1 MMINNE
7 PGTDNRLNSSMV
19 FSMGPRMK
27 PEINKLDVK
36 IVEAGN
42 TTESNTQT
50 PLRSNQ
56 NIISNAT
63 AHKT

>member
-1 MMINNE
+1 
-7 PGTDNRLNSSMV
+7 
-19 FSMGPRMK
+19 MK

-56 NIISNAT
+56 NIISNAYSSQNMMRT
-63 AHKT
+63 IKII